1 MNEHGDT
8 NELADRHVRVQVRR
22 HRREM
27 FDVKRH
33 GRQSIGRLAS
43 TCSDDSSALLNMS
56 VVVSDNIEIVNNHV
70 NIRKSHLL
78 SVYESHACSGRH
90 TAYAIPEALE
100 AANVNVA
107 VSDDDVQALQKL
119 SFRHRNAVLRC
130 KGGRRRAQLN
140 DQHGRESVNCRVRAN
155 TNNVRVVSATQHE
168 NVVAEKSALASS
180 LKKNRPSA
188 PGPQPLN
195 RLPAHSG
202 A

>member
-1 MNEHGDT
+1 MVGWP
-8 NELADRHVRVQVRR
+8 LPVR
-22 HRREM
+22 E
-27 FDVKRH
+27 
-33 GRQSIGRLAS
+33 
-43 TCSDDSSALLNMS
+43 SDSPALLNMS

-70 NIRKSHLL
+70 HIRKSYLL
-78 SVYESHACSGRH
+78 SVYENHACSGRD
-90 TAYAIPEALE
+90 TAYAIVETLE
-100 AANVNVA
+100 AADVNVA

-119 SFRHRNAVLRC
+119 SFRLKNAVLRC
-130 KGGRRRAQLN
+130 KGGRRRAQLKE
-140 DQHGRESVNCRVRAN
+140 QYGRDSVHWRVRAN